1 VTLSARARRLALA
14 VLVLV
19 GLAGGLIVAEFGAR
33 AHESMRRPRKD
44 SLGVEDPVRHHRWKP
59 SARGRVRG
67 VEYET
72 NSLGLRDHEYA
83 VPKPA
88 GVFRILMLGDSFTEG
103 WTLPLVGVVAKQLE
117 RSLALRCRGQ
127 YEVINA
133 GNASYSPILE
143 YLLLKDIGPRLRPDL
158 VLLNFDMT
166 DVHDDF
172 IRTRLARFDAKGLPI
187 AVPAD
192 RRRETALLIPP
203 LGPSSFARALEP
215 VNQILR
221 SSLLYQAFRKARPGQ
236 WLLGAMRLSPERL
249 EALGLMG
256 NVRYDVLAITR
267 DGDYPGL
274 AAAWSDTQRYVLGIR
289 DLARSNGAAFVLA
302 VYPYAHQISA
312 TASAEG
318 RRKFGVG
325 PGLYASQRPFRIL
338 EDLGERAGFPVLNL
352 RSFIRDAL
360 EIHERTVPQLPFYWP
375 HDIHFTVHGAR
386 AFAEGLEQ
394 GLWREGFL
402 ADCVLSN

>member
-1 VTLSARARRLALA
+1 MTLRARARRLALA
-14 VLVLV
+14 ALVVL
-19 GLAGGLIVAEFGAR
+19 GLAGGLLAAEFGAR
-33 AHESMRRPRKD
+33 VYESVRRPRKD

-59 SARGRVRG
+59 SGRGRVRG
-67 VEYET
+67 IEYET
-72 NSLGLRDHEYA
+72 NSLGLRDREYA

-88 GVFRILMLGDSFTEG
+88 GASRILMLGDSFTEG
-103 WTLPLVGVVAKQLE
+103 WTLPLVGVVAKRLE
-117 RSLALRCRGQ
+117 QSLELRCRSP

-143 YLLLKDIGPRLRPDL
+143 YLLLEQIGPLLRPDL

-172 IRTRLARFDAKGLPI
+172 IRTRLARLDAKGLPI

-203 LGPSSFARALEP
+203 LGPSSIARALDP
-215 VNQILR
+215 VNQLLK

-236 WLLGAMRLSPERL
+236 WLLGPIRLSPERL
-249 EALGLMG
+249 EALGLLG
-256 NVRYDVLAITR
+256 NVSYDVLAITR
-267 DGDYPGL
+267 NGDYPGL
-274 AAAWSDTQRYVLGIR
+274 AAAWSDTERYILGIR
-289 DLARSNGAAFVLA
+289 DLARANGAAFVLV

-318 RRKFGVG
+318 RRKFGMG
-325 PGLYASQRPFRIL
+325 PGLYASESPFRIL
-338 EDLGERAGFPVLNL
+338 EDLGRRGGFPVLNL
-352 RSFIRDAL
+352 RSFIRAAL
-360 EIHERTVPQLPFYWP
+360 EAQERAGGLPFYWP

-386 AFAEGLEQ
+386 AFAEGIEQ
-394 GLWREGFL
+394 GLWRSGFL
-402 ADCVLSN
+402 TDCLLAN

>member
-1 VTLSARARRLALA
+1 MTLSARARRLALA
-14 VLVLV
+14 LLVLL
-19 GLAGGLIVAEFGAR
+19 GLAGGLVVAELGAR
-33 AHESMRRPRKD
+33 VYESVRRPRKD
-44 SLGVEDPVRHHRWKP
+44 SLGIEDPVRHHRWKP

-67 VEYET
+67 IEYET
-72 NSLGLRDHEYA
+72 NSLGLRDREYA

-88 GVFRILMLGDSFTEG
+88 GAFRILMLGDSFVEG
-103 WTLPLVGVVAKQLE
+103 WTLPLEGVVAKRLE
-117 RSLALRCRGQ
+117 QSLAFRCRSP

-143 YLLLKDIGPRLRPDL
+143 YLLLAQIGPHLRPDL
-158 VLLNFDMT
+158 VLLSFDMT

-172 IRTRLARFDAKGLPI
+172 IRTRLARLNAKSLPV

-203 LGPSSFARALEP
+203 LGPSAFWRALDP
-215 VNQILR
+215 LNQALK
-221 SSLLYQAFRKARPGQ
+221 SSVLYQAFRRARPGQ
-236 WLLGAMRLSPERL
+236 WLLGPIRLSPERL
-249 EALGLMG
+249 EDLGLVG

-267 DGDYPGL
+267 DGDFPGL
-274 AAAWSDTQRYVLGIR
+274 GAAWSDTERYILGIR
-289 DLARSNGAAFVLA
+289 ELAQENGAAFVLA

-318 RRKFGVG
+318 RRKFGIG
-325 PGLYASQRPFRIL
+325 AGLYASEAPFRIL
-338 EDLGERAGFPVLNL
+338 EDLGRRAGFPVLNL
-352 RSFIRDAL
+352 RSFIRAALDAQ
-360 EIHERTVPQLPFYWP
+360 ERAGGLPFYWP

-386 AFAEGLEQ
+386 VFAEGIEQ

-402 ADCVLSN
+402 RDCLLAN